1 MATRRSKV
9 ELLRPCIGS
18 VTFGIEPHEAP
29 VSTFPV
35 QPSRRDGLGAL
46 CREHWTVYTRALR
59 QASRDRNRTVPAH
72 EHTLA
77 ASLAGEGL
85 PIEVQEGDAT

>member
-1 MATRRSKV
+1 MATRRKT
-9 ELLRPCIGS
+9 EPLRRCIGS
-18 VTFGIEPHEAP
+18 TTFGIEAHEVP
-29 VSTFPV
+29 VSAFPV

-59 QASRDRNRTVPAH
+59 QAARERTRTVPAH

-77 ASLAGEGL
+77 ASLVDEAR
-85 PIEVQEGDAT
+85 PIEVDAT

>member
-1 MATRRSKV
+1 M
-9 ELLRPCIGS
+9 
-18 VTFGIEPHEAP
+18 TFGITPHEAP
-29 VSTFPV
+29 VSAFPV

-59 QASRDRNRTVPAH
+59 RAARERAQSVPAH

-77 ASLAGEGL
+77 ASLVDEGL
-85 PIEVQEGDAT
+85 PIEVDGT